1 MVKHIQTIRRQIA
14 KALVIHKNL
23 TLQCLV
29 STKRPHILKQILTTH
44 THTYINKPAAFSGQ
58 QELKSKRLKD

>member
-23 TLQCLV
+23 ILQCLV

-44 THTYINKPAAFSGQ
+44 THIHKQTSSFQWTAGT
-58 QELKSKRLKD
+58 EE

>member
-1 MVKHIQTIRRQIA
+1 MVKHIQAIRRQIA

-44 THTYINKPAAFSGQ
+44 IHTYTQTSSFQWTAGT
-58 QELKSKRLKD
+58 EE